1 MATLPMVMDYL
12 ERNKPKNRR
21 IFSQGPALKVF
32 RGKHGR
38 ILCGM
43 AGEKM
48 KMCFTK
54 EFIFIGKKSLP

>member
-32 RGKHGR
+32 RGKHGS

-48 KMCFTK
+48 KM
-54 EFIFIGKKSLP
+54 